1 MAYFI
6 PDGTRFAIA
15 TATGAPVS
23 ITGISNANPAIVSA
37 AAHGLTAKAPFILM
51 SGWEDLNEGV
61 FRAASPTTGTF
72 ELEGVDSSNIV
83 TFPTGSGG
91 GSLIPVTT
99 WTEIQQVLNVNTS
112 GGEQQYAEAEP
123 LAQKYSVRIPTR
135 FSAQS
140 LELEIGDDN
149 AMPGYQALLNASR
162 ATKPVAIR
170 MAQPGGAV
178 AYGYGYVSISE
189 MPQLQKGQVNR
200 IKAAIALQR
209 PIRRF
214 SN

>member
-37 AAHGLTAKAPFILM
+37 AAHGLAAKSPFILM

-61 FRAASPTTGTF
+61 FRASSPTTGTF
-72 ELEGVDSSNIV
+72 ELEGVDSTNVI

-149 AMPGYQALLNASR
+149 AMPGYKALLDASR

-209 PIRRF
+209 PIRRYA
-214 SN
+214 N

>member
-23 ITGISNANPAIVSA
+23 ITGISNATTAVVSA
-37 AAHGLTAKAPFILM
+37 ASHGLAAKAPFILM

-72 ELEGVDSSNIV
+72 ELEGVDSTNVI

-123 LAQKYSVRIPTR
+123 LSQKYSVRIPTR

-140 LELEIGDDN
+140 MELEIGDDPTL
-149 AMPGYQALLNASR
+149 PGYVALINASR

-178 AYGYGYVSISE
+178 AYGYGYISVSE

-200 IKAAIALQR
+200 VKASIALQR
-209 PIRRF
+209 PIRRYA
-214 SN
+214 N

>member
-37 AAHGLTAKAPFILM
+37 AAHGLAAKSPFILM

-61 FRAASPTTGTF
+61 FRASSPTTGTF
-72 ELEGVDSSNIV
+72 ELEGVDSTNVI

-123 LAQKYSVRIPTR
+123 LSQKYSVRIPTR

-209 PIRRF
+209 PIRRYA
-214 SN
+214 N

>member
-37 AAHGLTAKAPFILM
+37 AAHGLAAKSPFILM

-61 FRAASPTTGTF
+61 FRASSPTTGTF
-72 ELEGVDSSNIV
+72 ELEGVDSTNVI

-209 PIRRF
+209 PIRRY
-214 SN
+214 SA